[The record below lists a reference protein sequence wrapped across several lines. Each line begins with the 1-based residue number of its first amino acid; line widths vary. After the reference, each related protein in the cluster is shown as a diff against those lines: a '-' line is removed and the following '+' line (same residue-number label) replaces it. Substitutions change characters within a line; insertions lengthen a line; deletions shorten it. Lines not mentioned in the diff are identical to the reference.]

1 MKQTEHMI
9 AIDNLS
15 FRYQANSTK
24 ILDGVCLNIGEGERI
39 LIAGKNGAGKT
50 TLSKIISGLIPRVEH
65 GFIEGSYC
73 YRGKRMSEYSP
84 KEFVREIAVLFQDFE
99 AQIVSTMVREE
110 LVFYPMNTG
119 LPYFRALEKA
129 RKLSTVFQAD
139 NIFEREIDGLSGG
152 EKQKTALLSLLTAS
166 PKMLILDEPFTDL
179 SLIHI

>member
-1 MKQTEHMI
+1 MI

-84 KEFVREIAVLFQDFE
+84 KEFVREIAVLFQD
-99 AQIVSTMVREE
+99 
-110 LVFYPMNTG
+110 
-119 LPYFRALEKA
+119 
-129 RKLSTVFQAD
+129 
-139 NIFEREIDGLSGG
+139 
-152 EKQKTALLSLLTAS
+152 
-166 PKMLILDEPFTDL
+166 L